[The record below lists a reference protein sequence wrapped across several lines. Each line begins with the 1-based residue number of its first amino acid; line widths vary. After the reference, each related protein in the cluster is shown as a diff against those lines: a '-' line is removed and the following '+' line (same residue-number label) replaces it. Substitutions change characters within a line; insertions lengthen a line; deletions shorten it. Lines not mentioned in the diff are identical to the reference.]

1 MKATAG
7 PGDDTSCWRTLGG
20 ATVRTATRRATTSG
34 ALIGGAL
41 VAAVA
46 LLAPSSSRGEPI
58 AVRHSEGLAHGFVIL
73 QTAEGTALADGDLI
87 QTSSGARVTTRLI
100 LRFKDG
106 SRHEETTVY
115 TQRTT
120 FRLVSNHVVQSG
132 PAFKTARESTIDVR
146 RGQVTVRY
154 TDDGKEVVSQER
166 SELPADLANGMTM
179 VLLKNLSPTTSKT
192 TVSMLA
198 FTPKPQLVQLEIS
211 SAREEP
217 FTIAGS
223 WRKAIHYVVKVHVPG
238 LTGVVASVFGKIPP
252 DSHIWILGGE
262 APAFVAAET
271 SLVSGGPQ
279 WRIELASPKWPSA
292 PSASAKK
299 DSKDVQAAKGPERAS
314 AARAPRKRPRSR
326 MK

>member
-1 MKATAG
+1 M
-7 PGDDTSCWRTLGG
+7 
-20 ATVRTATRRATTSG
+20 ATRLAATRG
-34 ALIGGAL
+34 ALCGAF

-46 LLAPSSSRGEPI
+46 LLSPSSSRGEPV

-73 QTAEGTALADGDLI
+73 QTPEGTTLADGDLI
-87 QTSSGARVTTRLI
+87 QTSSGARVTTRLL

-115 TQRTT
+115 TQRTR
-120 FRLVSNHVVQSG
+120 FRLLSSHVVQNG
-132 PAFKTARESTIDVR
+132 PAFKTQKESTIDVR

-154 TDDGKEVVSQER
+154 TDEHGKEVVSQEHP
-166 SELPADLANGMTM
+166 ELPADLANGMTM
-179 VLLKNLSPTTSKT
+179 VLLKNILPTTPKT

-211 SAREEP
+211 PAREDP
-217 FTIAGS
+217 FSIAGS
-223 WRKAIHYVVKVHVPG
+223 SRKAIHYVVKVHVPG
-238 LTGVVASVFGKIPP
+238 LTGAVASVLGKIPP

-271 SLVSGGPQ
+271 SLFSGGPQ
-279 WRIELASPKWPSA
+279 WRIELASPKWPST
-292 PSASAKK
+292 PGSSAKK
-299 DSKDVQAAKGPERAS
+299 DSKDVQAAKSPERAS
-314 AARAPRKRPRSR
+314 AARAPRKKPRSE

>member
-1 MKATAG
+1 MKASAG

-211 SAREEP
+211 PAREDP
-217 FTIAGS
+217 FSIAEF

-238 LTGVVASVFGKIPP
+238 LTGAVVSLLGKIPP
-252 DSHIWILGGE
+252 DSHI
-262 APAFVAAET
+262 
-271 SLVSGGPQ
+271 
-279 WRIELASPKWPSA
+279 
-292 PSASAKK
+292 
-299 DSKDVQAAKGPERAS
+299 
-314 AARAPRKRPRSR
+314 
-326 MK
+326 